1 MDKNVVTNV
10 TNIFDVFKTKI
21 DSFKMT
27 QLGMVIYENISETV
41 Q

>member
-21 DSFKMT
+21 DFFKMT
-27 QLGMVIYENISETV
+27 QLGMLIYENIFETV